1 MPSLSEAY
9 ARRRRERDLRRPA
22 GAAVF
27 TAGVLALLV
36 SLVLA
41 STAVYAE
48 LGWDL
53 VTAREAAGVLGGL
66 GLPLLF
72 VGVLVALPTTS
83 RERVLAAV
91 GIAVAVLGVG
101 LFTVAYPDRWYGIT
115 PDHLTFEVSGLYVTG
130 ALIALWYVLSAIATF
145 RTRNDPHG
153 TVTVEINTGTG
164 TEVVELEGDVDRQR
178 IRQVADRYES

>member
-22 GAAVF
+22 GAAIF
-27 TAGVLALLV
+27 TIGVVLLLV

-41 STAVYAE
+41 STELYTA

-53 VTAREAAGVLGGL
+53 VTARETAGVLGGV

-83 RERVLAAV
+83 RERGLAAV
-91 GIAVAVLGVG
+91 GIVIALLGVG
-101 LFTVAYPDRWYGIT
+101 LFTVAYPERWYGVAA
-115 PDHLTFEVSGLYVTG
+115 DHLTFEVAGLYLAG
-130 ALIALWYVLSAIATF
+130 SLIALWYVLSAVATF
-145 RTRNDPHG
+145 TTRNNPHG
-153 TVTVEINTGTG
+153 TVTVRIATGAG
-164 TEVVELEGDVDRQR
+164 TEVVELEGDVDPRR